1 MKNKIC
7 GLQNSFCGLEKIFS
21 AVAKGGNASRKKYFA
36 GRILPSGKIFLA
48 LQARE
53 ISDGL

>member
-53 ISDGL
+53 ISDRL

>member
-7 GLQNSFCGLEKIFS
+7 GSQNSFCGLEKIFS